1 MHEKKINYKEYF
13 LLFQPISQKDWQ
25 ELGIGDYCDSASNVA
40 GNILRNTEPTQKIL
54 GGPAIRHYHI
64 LNDKRHVLTKD
75 TEENIALYDVLKACK
90 IEDLGRV
97 DFEQECK
104 KRNKMVYVPNWFN
117 VDLKTG
123 VCLKTGDF
131 V

>member
-1 MHEKKINYKEYF
+1 MNINCKEFF

-25 ELGIGDYCDSASNVA
+25 ELGIGDYCDSASN
-40 GNILRNTEPTQKIL
+40 ILRNTEPAQKIL

-75 TEENIALYDVLKACK
+75 TEENVALYDVLKACK

-123 VCLKTGDF
+123 VCVRFFDDS
-131 V
+131 VAPEN